1 MLGTVI
7 VGVILA
13 HIIELGA
20 FGVFAYLVSK

>member
-1 MLGTVI
+1 MIGQVI
-7 VGVILA
+7 LGVILA